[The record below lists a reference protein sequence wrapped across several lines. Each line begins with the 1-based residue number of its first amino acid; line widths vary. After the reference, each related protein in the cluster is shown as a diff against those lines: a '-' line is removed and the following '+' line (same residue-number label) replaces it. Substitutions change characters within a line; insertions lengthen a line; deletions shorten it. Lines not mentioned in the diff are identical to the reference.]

1 MKIIRNG
8 MEIELTNDEVRE
20 AGWEYDRAC
29 RIEDLMSTA
38 ELTEIEPDDERRYI
52 LAKEIEPMFEEYIE
66 SNDSLWDAYWLAA
79 RMAIEDCMEE
89 PV

>member
-1 MKIIRNG
+1 MFIERNG
-8 MEIELTNDEVRE
+8 IKIELTKTEIRE

-52 LAKEIEPMFEEYIE
+52 LAKEIEPMFEEYIGN
-66 SNDSLWDAYWLAA
+66 NDSLWDAYWSAA
-79 RMAIEDCMEE
+79 RMAIEDYMED

>member
-1 MKIIRNG
+1 MFIERNG
-8 MEIELTNDEVRE
+8 IKIELTKTEIRE

-38 ELTEIEPDDERRYI
+38 ELAEIEPDDERRYI
-52 LAKEIEPMFEEYIE
+52 LAKEIEPMFEEYIG

-79 RMAIEDCMEE
+79 RMAIEDYIEE